1 MQISRFGM
9 RVLVYANKT
18 SNMLVR
24 LVSVARSILDV
35 KRQGGGGRGGGGGQR
50 GRAIPECSDLTFS
63 GISLQTNIANI
74 NKVV

>member
-1 MQISRFGM
+1 MLG
-9 RVLVYANKT
+9 YANKT
-18 SNMLVR
+18 CNMLVR
-24 LVSVARSILDV
+24 LVPVARSILDV
-35 KRQGGGGRGGGGGQR
+35 KRQGGGGRGGGQR

>member
-9 RVLVYANKT
+9 RVLGYANKT

-24 LVSVARSILDV
+24 LVPVARSILDV
-35 KRQGGGGRGGGGGQR
+35 KRQGGGGGGGGQR